1 MASVHEAAF
10 GETYGDSCKQ
20 VLGVS
25 GVIPDEYFDG
35 LERLRARL
43 CLSEE
48 AAAKQYAKVARNK
61 VKAYGDKAVEQLEA
75 KAKAAQKKDGEGSGE
90 VMGASLV
97 AELLQLVE
105 YARGARLL
113 KEVDGKQV
121 CDAVLR
127 GQFAESMIKELYR
140 QSLIEGFSGENTDNE
155 KLFTSLEPLSVC
167 IGLDAYEVAE
177 IQADRTLRGGAKT
190 DGDAMDVDAAPPAV
204 GEARHIRRHHRH
216 VAIGQQHRSGRGN
229 L

>member
-1 MASVHEAAF
+1 MA
-10 GETYGDSCKQ
+10 
-20 VLGVS
+20 
-25 GVIPDEYFDG
+25 IP
-35 LERLRARL
+35 AW
-43 CLSEE
+43 C
-48 AAAKQYAKVARNK
+48 
-61 VKAYGDKAVEQLEA
+61 
-75 KAKAAQKKDGEGSGE
+75 EGSGE

-97 AELLQLVE
+97 AELLQLIE

-121 CDAVLR
+121 CEAVLR

-177 IQADRTLRGGAKT
+177 IHEETVPKFRTT
-190 DGDAMDVDAAPPAV
+190 DALL
-204 GEARHIRRHHRH
+204 IL
-216 VAIGQQHRSGRGN
+216 VALLFGLH
-229 L
+229 